1 MSVDA
6 ASIMNRD
13 VVTADPEDTVS
24 TIAGLMAKH
33 GISAVPIC
41 AKDGTLIGMLSE
53 GDLMPHMGEA
63 NEIRRAWWLRLL
75 AEGTDLSQD
84 FLNYIRLDQRR
95 AKQLMHA
102 PVVSATERASV
113 SEVADLM
120 AKHHIK
126 RVPIVR
132 DGKVIGVVSRA
143 DLIRLIAQT
152 PDALID
158 PL

>member
-1 MSVDA
+1 
-6 ASIMNRD
+6 
-13 VVTADPEDTVS
+13 
-24 TIAGLMAKH
+24 
-33 GISAVPIC
+33 
-41 AKDGTLIGMLSE
+41 
-53 GDLMPHMGEA
+53 MGEA

>member
-6 ASIMNRD
+6 ASIMSRD
-13 VVTADPEDTVS
+13 IVTADPEDSVA

-33 GISAVPIC
+33 NISSVPIC

-53 GDLMPHMGEA
+53 GDLMPHLGETS
-63 NEIRRAWWLRLL
+63 ETRRAWWLRLL
-75 AEGTDLSQD
+75 AEGTDLSEE

-95 AKQLMHA
+95 AKHLMHV
-102 PVVSATERASV
+102 PVVSATERANV

-132 DGKVIGVVSRA
+132 DGKVVGVVSRA
-143 DLIRLIAQT
+143 DLIRLMAQS
-152 PDALID
+152 PDALIN

>member
-1 MSVDA
+1 
-6 ASIMNRD
+6 
-13 VVTADPEDTVS
+13 
-24 TIAGLMAKH
+24 
-33 GISAVPIC
+33 
-41 AKDGTLIGMLSE
+41 
-53 GDLMPHMGEA
+53 
-63 NEIRRAWWLRLL
+63 
-75 AEGTDLSQD
+75 
-84 FLNYIRLDQRR
+84 
-95 AKQLMHA
+95 MHA
-102 PVVSATERASV
+102 PVVSATERACV